1 MDIFVG
7 QMEEVIERFAKLQED
22 IERKRA
28 HLETVTGFEMYKKS
42 HEIKLRHPVI
52 GILIDVYTAADGDK
66 SKVKVECKERKPYLQ
81 IRMSGITSVE
91 LTKNVEALDDYFEEV
106 GDAFEVKVPRLV

>member
-1 MDIFVG
+1 MDTFVG

-22 IERKRA
+22 IERKRV

-42 HEIKLRHPVI
+42 HEIKLRHPVL